1 MCFTRVRPAATSLA
15 AGGILVTGVAAMAFG
30 ATATP
35 AMAAVSAAASIT
47 GQQCKAVSVPVSSSS
62 PTPPAVSS
70 PTPSQTPTS
79 TPSTPSDSGTS
90 TPTPTPTPTASS
102 SASAS
107 PSASASSTS
116 GTDATATPTATLSAR
131 TVLTAATTTP
141 SLCVSVTRSE
151 ASIARGQTAYYV
163 VDVWADSGS
172 VGDVAVKLSA
182 SPTSQTPTYYL
193 GCGSDDGT
201 AACHLGTV
209 SSGSTTRQV
218 EAEIA
223 VASGA
228 TSVSSITLTAKAT
241 GTDVNTDP
249 AAAAQVSVT
258 AASSSS
264 QSSSSDDTSSALGD
278 NGTLPLGDTSY
289 PSLNGDGSSYLSNG
303 GSASGLFPTI
313 NPSSQPSPGSGSSG
327 QAPARQ
333 VAEPEADTTTLP
345 LGTPM
350 VAAQAAGLIALLL
363 ACVLAVTRLS
373 VRRRPAPKPPS
384 SSDSDS

>member
-15 AGGILVTGVAAMAFG
+15 AGGILVTGVAAMTFG

-47 GQQCKAVSVPVSSSS
+47 GQQCKTVSVPVSSSS

-70 PTPSQTPTS
+70 PTPSSTPSS

-107 PSASASSTS
+107 PSASASSS
-116 GTDATATPTATLSAR
+116 SSTDATATATATLSAR

-172 VGDVAVKLSA
+172 VGDVTVKLSA

-201 AACHLGTV
+201 AACDLGTV

-228 TSVSSITLTAKAT
+228 TSVSSIMLTAKAA
-241 GTDVNTDP
+241 GTDVKTDP

-258 AASSSS
+258 AASSS

-278 NGTLPLGDTSY
+278 TGTLPLGGTSY

-373 VRRRPAPKPPS
+373 VRRRPTPKPPS
-384 SSDSDS
+384 SSDSDN